1 MTRCCL
7 CIALAA
13 ASLGATGCATRS
25 ALERAPAVSAAP
37 RAVAPETPE
46 IPLEIPF
53 VLTEK
58 NNLVVEARLDG
69 TAPLRLMLH
78 TAASDVSLTEAAV
91 RERPALRFADA
102 AEIESWG
109 GPSDARYSPGH
120 RLTLGG
126 IAYENATVW
135 EVKASGDG
143 TDGKF
148 GLDAFGDRVV
158 VVDFE
163 RSRLR
168 VYDALPVEAAA
179 YVKLTTE
186 RTNGEWY
193 VEAGCVIGENTY
205 PHRFLL
211 HSGYSGGVLLDDAFA
226 AEIGANDALPVVKE
240 TFLTDS
246 FGNKIAVRNTVLPAL
261 TLGGARLS
269 NVPAGF
275 FPGNHGNQ
283 RISVIGGET
292 IKRFDLIFD
301 LPRDALY
308 ARPRRESS
316 ARGGAEP

>member
-1 MTRCCL
+1 MVRSFL
-7 CIALAA
+7 RAALIFAA
-13 ASLGATGCATRS
+13 FVSAGCATSPR
-25 ALERAPAVSAAP
+25 LEQATTTPAPSV
-37 RAVAPETPE
+37 
-46 IPLEIPF
+46 PLDIPF
-53 VLTEK
+53 VLTDK
-58 NNLVVEARLDG
+58 NNLVVEAALDDG
-69 TAPLRLMLH
+69 ATLRLMLH

-91 RERPALRFADA
+91 RTLPALRFADA

-120 RLTLGG
+120 RLRLGG
-126 IAYENATVW
+126 LVREKVTVW
-135 EVKASGDG
+135 EVKDSGDG

-158 VVDFE
+158 VVDFD
-163 RSRLR
+163 RGRLR
-168 VYDALPVEAAA
+168 VYDALPAEAAD
-179 YVKLTTE
+179 YVALTVE
-186 RTNGEWY
+186 RTNGDWY
-193 VEAGCVIGENTY
+193 VEAGCVIGETTY

-226 AEIGANDALPVVKE
+226 AEIGAKDALPVVKE

-275 FPGNHGNQ
+275 FPGNLGNQ
-283 RISVIGGET
+283 RISVIGGEA

-301 LPRDALY
+301 LGHDRIY
-308 ARPRRESS
+308 ARPRAATAKRL
-316 ARGGAEP
+316 